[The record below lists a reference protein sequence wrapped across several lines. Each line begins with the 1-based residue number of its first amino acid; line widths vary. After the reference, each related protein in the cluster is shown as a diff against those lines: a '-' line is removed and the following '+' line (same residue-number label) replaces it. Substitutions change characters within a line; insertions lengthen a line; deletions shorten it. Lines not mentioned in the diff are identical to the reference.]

1 MTEKLEPC
9 PFCGGEARCDIGKNA
24 FEDVEVSCLSGGT
37 QGPNYDD
44 GFGRVAKSSASPSP
58 HGPADRTVR
67 GEVLIEALEGFAAGD
82 IDVSGTALI
91 YDTDPRVL
99 LRKARDLLSR
109 NNGNG

>member
-44 GFGRVAKSSASPSP
+44 GFGRVDNQRLAITAWNTRPS
-58 HGPADRTVR
+58 D
-67 GEVLIEALEGFAAGD
+67 GEREALIEALE
-82 IDVSGTALI
+82 AL
-91 YDTDPRVL
+91 L
-99 LRKARDLLSR
+99 LATLTCRARR
-109 NNGNG
+109 